1 MPAEAV
7 MPRTEI
13 DFSRPFFP
21 VHLAALSF
29 VPSWSL
35 LEERHRLRYSQ
46 LYALYLNEQTV
57 FFEEL
62 LATNVLPALY
72 QRPDRIGTD
81 LAKDLQQFEIEE
93 RRHSGWFRDLN
104 HRVDPKNF
112 RLEEGS
118 YVFVPM
124 TPRTK
129 AVTAWFARHPFSFPC
144 WIWLMLLQEERSIAV
159 AKECL
164 RQDIE
169 PVFRDLHRKH
179 LADEIDHVRW
189 DLKLVERVW
198 LPLPQWKRRL
208 QAKLFGFMMAEF
220 FTSPKRAA
228 KAVLQALLDE
238 HPELHPLGPQLHR
251 ELRALATSRDYHAS
265 LYSRETT
272 PRCFAL
278 FDELPE
284 FRHAGRH
291 LLAYERR

>member
-7 MPRTEI
+7 MPRAEI
-13 DFSRPFFP
+13 DFSKPFFP

-29 VPSWSL
+29 VPSWAL
-35 LEERHRLRYSQ
+35 LEDQHRLRYSQ

-62 LATNVLPALY
+62 LATNFLPALY
-72 QRPDRIGTD
+72 QRPDRIGAD
-81 LAKDLQQFEIEE
+81 LAEDLRQFEIEE
-93 RRHSGWFRDLN
+93 RRHSQWFRDLN

-124 TPRTK
+124 TPRIK
-129 AVTAWFARHPFSFPC
+129 AITGWFARHPLSFPF
-144 WIWLMLLQEERSIAV
+144 WIWLALLQEERSIAV

-164 RQDIE
+164 RQDME
-169 PVFRDLHRKH
+169 PIFRDLHRKH

-198 LPLPQWKRRL
+198 LPTPMWKRQL
-208 QAKLFGFMMAEF
+208 QARLFGLMMAEF

-238 HPELHPLGPQLHR
+238 HPELDSLGPQLHR
-251 ELRALATSRDYHAS
+251 ELGDLSTSRDYHAS

-284 FRHAGRH
+284 FRNVGRH

>member
-13 DFSRPFFP
+13 DFSKPFFP
-21 VHLAALSF
+21 AHLAALSF
-29 VPSWSL
+29 VPSWKQ
-35 LEERHRLRYSQ
+35 LEDRHRLRYSQ

-72 QRPDRIGTD
+72 QRPDRIGDD
-81 LAKDLQQFEIEE
+81 LAADLRQFEIEE
-93 RRHSGWFRDLN
+93 RRHSRWFRELN
-104 HRVDPKNF
+104 HRVDPQRF

-124 TPRTK
+124 TARIK
-129 AVTAWFARHPFSFPC
+129 AVTSWLARHPFSFPC

-159 AKECL
+159 GKECL
-164 RQDIE
+164 QQDIE
-169 PVFRDLHRKH
+169 PAFRELHRKH

-198 LPLPQWKRRL
+198 RPMPSWKKRL

-228 KAVLQALLDE
+228 KAVLQALIDE
-238 HPELHPLGPQLHR
+238 FPELHPLGPQLHR
-251 ELRALATSRDYHAS
+251 ELSALSHSRDYHAS

-284 FRHAGRH
+284 FCNAGRH

>member
-7 MPRTEI
+7 MPRAEI
-13 DFSRPFFP
+13 DFSKPFFP
-21 VHLAALSF
+21 VHLAALFF
-29 VPSWSL
+29 VPSWPL
-35 LEERHRLRYSQ
+35 LEDRHRLRYSQ

-62 LATNVLPALY
+62 LATNFLPALY
-72 QRPDRIGTD
+72 QRPDRIGAD
-81 LAKDLQQFEIEE
+81 LAEDLRQFEIEE

-104 HRVDPKNF
+104 HRVDPKRF
-112 RLEEGS
+112 RMEEGS
-118 YVFVPM
+118 YAFVPM
-124 TPRTK
+124 TPRVK
-129 AVTAWFARHPFSFPC
+129 AVTAWLAQHPFSFPC
-144 WIWLMLLQEERSIAV
+144 WIWLALLQEERSIAV

-169 PVFRDLHRKH
+169 PIFRDLHRKH

-198 LPLPQWKRRL
+198 LPTPMWKRQL
-208 QAKLFGFMMAEF
+208 QARLFGLMMAEF

-238 HPELHPLGPQLHR
+238 HPELHSLGPQLHR
-251 ELRALATSRDYHAS
+251 ELGDLAKSRDYHAS

-284 FRHAGRH
+284 FRNVGRH